1 MNSLKKVLQDQISF
15 VRTYA
20 GHQQGIGEGAK
31 DAVPD
36 LVQALQDEDTR
47 VPRVAAEALGEIGS
61 EDAVPTLIQ
70 VLQDENVGVRR
81 RVARALERIGTPEA
95 LKAVKD
101 FQ

>member
-1 MNSLKKVLQDQISF
+1 MRTNARGNAAEALRRIGTPEAIKVVEDTAS
-15 VRTYA
+15 
-20 GHQQGIGEGAK
+20 
-31 DAVPD
+31 D
-36 LVQALQDEDTR
+36 LLQALQQDQDPEVR
-47 VPRVAAEALGEIGS
+47 VSAAEALGEIGS

-81 RVARALERIGTPEA
+81 RVARALGRIGTPEA